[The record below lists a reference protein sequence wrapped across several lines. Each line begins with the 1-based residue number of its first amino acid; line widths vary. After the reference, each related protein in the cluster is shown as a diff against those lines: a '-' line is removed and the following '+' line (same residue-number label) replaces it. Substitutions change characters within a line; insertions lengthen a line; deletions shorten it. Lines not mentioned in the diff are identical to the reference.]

1 MSTKTFY
8 LNCRNQGAVMT
19 IEEVDKLR
27 TDWFDMWPEMQLYVN
42 PEIDCEVD
50 DDYFDKKKNKK
61 KRKRKDDLEEDEEL
75 NTLTDVMEIAEK
87 KKIKLYRTQN
97 VVGMWK
103 VKGSAQAV
111 LNFNF
116 QSLAAVISK
125 RALWLVF
132 LDSLEFGYKLVN
144 FIHE

>member
-27 TDWFDMWPEMQLYVN
+27 SDWFEMWPEMQLYVN

-61 KRKRKDDLEEDEEL
+61 KKKIKEEFEEDEEL
-75 NTLTDVMEIAEK
+75 TTISEVLDIAEK
-87 KKIKLYRTQN
+87 KKIKLYYD
-97 VVGMWK
+97 
-103 VKGSAQAV
+103 
-111 LNFNF
+111 LN
-116 QSLAAVISK
+116 
-125 RALWLVF
+125 
-132 LDSLEFGYKLVN
+132 
-144 FIHE
+144 

>member
-27 TDWFDMWPEMQLYVN
+27 SDWFEMWPEMQLYVN
-42 PEIDCEVD
+42 PEVDCEVD
-50 DDYFDKKKNKK
+50 DDYFDKKKSKK
-61 KRKRKDDLEEDEEL
+61 KKIKEEFEESEEL
-75 NTLTDVMEIAEK
+75 ATISDVLEIAEK

-132 LDSLEFGYKLVN
+132 MDSLEFGYKLVN